1 MKLGAGPRRE
11 LMARFK
17 STNTRS
23 ELALRR
29 SLWLAGI
36 KGYRLH
42 VRKLPGRPDIVFGRW
57 RVAVF
62 VDGEFWHGHPSA
74 FRFGTKGEYWDAKI
88 ARNQARDLA
97 SNRALHEAGWT
108 VVRLWARDVERN
120 PAKSAAAVARELG
133 AAGRCE

>member
-1 MKLGAGPRRE
+1 MKLDAGPRRE

-17 STNTRS
+17 STNTRP

-29 SLWLAGI
+29 ALCLAGI

-42 VRKLPGRPDIVFGRW
+42 VRAIRGRPDVVFGRW

-74 FRFGTKGEYWDAKI
+74 FRFGTKGEYWDSKI

-97 SNRALHEAGWT
+97 SNRALAEAGWT

-120 PAKSAAAVARELG
+120 PANAAAAVARALG
-133 AAGRCE
+133 SAGRCQ